1 DRADFPFR
9 IDHAQSIAGTFQ
21 DVDVARPVGSDGPRI
36 DQRSPNRLIAV
47 PGHALLAVAGDRA
60 DGAALHVDGADAA
73 IIEVGQVHLL
83 ALRVEGDTVDT
94 AELGFCCRPAVATK
108 TLLAGAREGANL
120 ARFRIDDTHAVV
132 PGVGDVDVAIG
143 ANSQTVRP
151 VELGLE
157 CWTV

>member
-1 DRADFPFR
+1 GAGDRADFPLG
-9 IDHAQSIAGTFQ
+9 IDDAQSIAGALQ
-21 DVDVARPVGSDGPRI
+21 DVDVARAVGGDGARI
-36 DQRSPNRLIAV
+36 DQRSPNRLLAV
-47 PGHALLAVAGDRA
+47 PGHALLAVAGHRA

-73 IIEVGQVHLL
+73 IIAVGQVHLL
-83 ALRVEGDTVDT
+83 ALGAERDTVDT
-94 AELGFCCRPAVATK
+94 AELGFRGRPAVATK

-151 VELGLE
+151 VELGL
-157 CWTV
+157 